1 MRFFFLLLVT
11 LLVVPVKAATNNV
24 LGNLLGPPQHT
35 FLPVE
40 QAFVFDFDQQGNT
53 LFVGW
58 DIAPDYYL
66 YKKKIEII
74 AKGANIQ
81 VGDSGSG
88 EIIEDEFFG
97 KTAVFFNAVSVI
109 SKLSNVTDGAVVKVR
124 YQGCAKA
131 GLCYPPEV
139 ISIPLSVI
147 SDAQIKNV
155 DQNSASDKAATAQST
170 FAALNEPATEPTTNS
185 GNTEKELTFT
195 EQLASQSL
203 ITNLLI
209 FFILGVGLAFTP
221 CVFPMFPIL
230 SSLIAGQ
237 KNLSTKKAFGLSF
250 VYIQGMAVTYAA
262 LGLVIAA
269 LGGHV
274 QGYLQHPY
282 VLISF
287 SLLFVLLAMSM
298 FGWYEIKLPSSM
310 MSKLTQVSNN
320 QKGGNY
326 IGVFFMGVLSG
337 LIASPCTTAPLSA
350 TLLFVAQSGDY
361 LVGGLTL
368 YVLSLGMGLPL
379 LLLGTS
385 GGKLLP
391 KAGRWMEQVKT
402 LFGFVMLIVPLIL
415 LERLISADII
425 LLMAGLLALATALY
439 LHHWQSGQMQSK
451 LKTVLWF
458 AAILSVITG
467 FNLVKEYFWPTTQP
481 KIQLSL
487 QIAEVKKEVNA
498 LHRELVKI
506 TDENNIVSA
515 QQEKVVVAPIL
526 EKFKHVANL
535 AELKE
540 AVAEA
545 NKQGRLVMVDLYAD
559 WCVACKEFEHY
570 TFPDAKVQ
578 SEFSHYQLIQIDL
591 TESDNKTIELME
603 EYTVFGL
610 PSILFFNTEGKE
622 LSTQRVTGFLNAED
636 FAKHLATVRA
646 SAQ

>member
-11 LLVVPVKAATNNV
+11 LLTLPVKAENNNL
-24 LGNLLGPPQHT
+24 LGDLLGPPQQT

-40 QAFVFDFDQQGNT
+40 QAFVFDFDQQGST

-97 KTAVFFNAVSVI
+97 KTEVFFNAVSVV
-109 SKLSNVTDGAVVKVR
+109 SKLSDITEGAIVKVR

-147 SDAQIKNV
+147 NTEEPKNIN
-155 DQNSASDKAATAQST
+155 QTNSNDVATAQST
-170 FAALNEPATEPTTNS
+170 FAALNEKPTELVKVNS
-185 GNTEKELTFT
+185 NEPEKELSFT
-195 EQLASQSL
+195 DQLASQSL

-209 FFILGVGLAFTP
+209 FFVVGVGLAFTP

-237 KNLSTKKAFGLSF
+237 QNLSTKKAFALSF

-262 LGLVIAA
+262 LGLVVAA
-269 LGGHV
+269 LGGQV
-274 QGYLQHPY
+274 QGYLQHPF

-326 IGVFFMGVLSG
+326 VGVFLMGVLSG

-350 TLLFVAQSGDY
+350 ALLFVAQSGDY

-391 KAGRWMEQVKT
+391 KAGGWMEQVKT
-402 LFGFVMLIVPLIL
+402 LFGFIMLVVPLIL
-415 LERLISADII
+415 LERIVDADII

-439 LHHWQSGQMQSK
+439 LHYWQSAQAQSK

-458 AAILSVITG
+458 SAILLALTG
-467 FNLVKEYFWPTTQP
+467 FTLTKNYIWPQQNQTTHFNTQTN
-481 KIQLSL
+481 
-487 QIAEVKKEVNA
+487 EFKK
-498 LHRELVKI
+498 
-506 TDENNIVSA
+506 
-515 QQEKVVVAPIL
+515 VAD
-526 EKFKHVANL
+526 L

-540 AVAEA
+540 AVAQASDE
-545 NKQGRLVMVDLYAD
+545 GRMVMVDLYAD

-578 SEFSHYQLIQIDL
+578 SEFNHFQLIQVDL
-591 TESDNKTIELME
+591 TSSDNSTIELME

-610 PSILFFNTEGKE
+610 PSILFFNTQGEE
-622 LSTQRVTGFLNAED
+622 LSTQRVTGFLNAD
-636 FAKHLATVRA
+636 VFATHLAAVRA

>member
-11 LLVVPVKAATNNV
+11 LLTVPVKAATNNV
-24 LGNLLGPPQHT
+24 LGDLLGPPQHT
-35 FLPVE
+35 FLPVD
-40 QAFVFDFDQQGNT
+40 QAFVFDFDQQGST

-97 KTAVFFNAVSVI
+97 KTEVFFNTASVV
-109 SKLSNVTDGAVVKVR
+109 SKLSNITEGAVVKVR

-147 SDAQIKNV
+147 SGAQIKNV
-155 DQNSASDKAATAQST
+155 DQNSATDEAATAQST
-170 FAALNEPATEPTTNS
+170 FAALNDPATEPTTNS
-185 GNTEKELTFT
+185 GDTEKELTFT

-209 FFILGVGLAFTP
+209 FFAVGVGLAFTP

-237 KNLSTKKAFGLSF
+237 QNLSTKKAFALSF

-262 LGLVIAA
+262 LGLVVAA
-269 LGGHV
+269 LGGQV
-274 QGYLQHPY
+274 QGYLQHPF

-326 IGVFFMGVLSG
+326 VGVFLMGVLSG

-350 TLLFVAQSGDY
+350 ALLFVAQSGDY

-391 KAGRWMEQVKT
+391 KAGGWMEQVKT
-402 LFGFVMLIVPLIL
+402 LFGFVMLVVPLIL
-415 LERLISADII
+415 LERLVSADII
-425 LLMAGLLALATALY
+425 LLMAGVLALATALY
-439 LHHWQSGQMQSK
+439 LHHWQSSQTQSK
-451 LKTVLWF
+451 LKTALWF
-458 AAILSVITG
+458 AATLLVITG
-467 FNLVKEYFWPTTQP
+467 FTLTKNYFWPVQVQTVQVSS
-481 KIQLSL
+481 Q
-487 QIAEVKKEVNA
+487 
-498 LHRELVKI
+498 
-506 TDENNIVSA
+506 NNEFK
-515 QQEKVVVAPIL
+515 QVAD
-526 EKFKHVANL
+526 L

-540 AVAEA
+540 AVAQA
-545 NKQGRLVMVDLYAD
+545 NDEGRMVMVDLYAD

-610 PSILFFNTEGKE
+610 PSILFFNTQGQE

-636 FAKHLATVRA
+636 FAKHLAVVRA

>member
-11 LLVVPVKAATNNV
+11 LLTVPVKAATNNV
-24 LGNLLGPPQHT
+24 LGDLLGPPQQT
-35 FLPVE
+35 FLPVD
-40 QAFVFDFDQQGNT
+40 QAFVFDFDQQGST

-97 KTAVFFNAVSVI
+97 KTEVFFNSASVI
-109 SKLSNVTDGAVVKVR
+109 SKLSNVTEGAVVKVR

-147 SDAQIKNV
+147 SGAQVKNV
-155 DQNSASDKAATAQST
+155 DQNNTTDEAATAQST

-185 GNTEKELTFT
+185 DDTEKDLTFT
-195 EQLASQSL
+195 EQLASQGL

-209 FFILGVGLAFTP
+209 FFVVGVGLAFTP

-237 KNLSTKKAFGLSF
+237 QNLSTKKAFALSF

-262 LGLVIAA
+262 LGLVVAA
-269 LGGHV
+269 LGGQV
-274 QGYLQHPY
+274 QGYLQHPF
-282 VLISF
+282 VLVSF

-326 IGVFFMGVLSG
+326 VGVFLMGVLSG

-350 TLLFVAQSGDY
+350 ALLFVAQSGDY

-391 KAGRWMEQVKT
+391 KAGGWMEQVKT
-402 LFGFVMLIVPLIL
+402 LFGFVMLVVPLIL
-415 LERLISADII
+415 LERLVSADII
-425 LLMAGLLALATALY
+425 LLMAGVLALATALY
-439 LHHWQSGQMQSK
+439 LHHWQSSQTQSK
-451 LKTVLWF
+451 LKTALWF
-458 AAILSVITG
+458 AATLLVMTG
-467 FNLVKEYFWPTTQP
+467 FTLTKNYFWPVQAV
-481 KIQLSL
+481 QVSS
-487 QIAEVKKEVNA
+487 QSNEFKK
-498 LHRELVKI
+498 
-506 TDENNIVSA
+506 
-515 QQEKVVVAPIL
+515 VAD
-526 EKFKHVANL
+526 L

-540 AVAEA
+540 AVAQASNE
-545 NKQGRLVMVDLYAD
+545 GRMVMVDLYAD

-578 SEFSHYQLIQIDL
+578 SEFSHYQLIQVDL
-591 TESDNKTIELME
+591 TNSDNKTIELME

-610 PSILFFNTEGKE
+610 PSILFFNTQGKE
-622 LSTQRVTGFLNAED
+622 LTTQRVTGFLNAED
-636 FAKHLATVRA
+636 FAKHLAIVRA

>member
-11 LLVVPVKAATNNV
+11 LLTVPVKAATNNV
-24 LGNLLGPPQHT
+24 LGDLLGPPQHT
-35 FLPVE
+35 FLPVD
-40 QAFVFDFDQQGNT
+40 QAFVFDFDQQGST

-97 KTAVFFNAVSVI
+97 ETEVFFNTASVV
-109 SKLSNVTDGAVVKVR
+109 SKLSNITEGAVVKVR

-147 SDAQIKNV
+147 SGAQIKNV
-155 DQNSASDKAATAQST
+155 DQNSATDEAATAQST
-170 FAALNEPATEPTTNS
+170 FAALNDPAAEPTTNS
-185 GNTEKELTFT
+185 DDTEKELTFT

-209 FFILGVGLAFTP
+209 FFAVGVGLAFTP

-237 KNLSTKKAFGLSF
+237 QNLSTKKAFALSF

-262 LGLVIAA
+262 LGLVVAA
-269 LGGHV
+269 LGGQV
-274 QGYLQHPY
+274 QGYLQHPF

-326 IGVFFMGVLSG
+326 VGVFLMGVLSG

-350 TLLFVAQSGDY
+350 ALLFVAQSGDY

-391 KAGRWMEQVKT
+391 KAGGWMEQVKT
-402 LFGFVMLIVPLIL
+402 LFGFVMLVVPLIL

-425 LLMAGLLALATALY
+425 LLMAGVLALATALY
-439 LHHWQSGQMQSK
+439 LHHWQSSQTQSK
-451 LKTVLWF
+451 LKTALWF
-458 AAILSVITG
+458 AATLLVITG
-467 FNLVKEYFWPTTQP
+467 FTLTKNYFWPVQVQTVQVSS
-481 KIQLSL
+481 Q
-487 QIAEVKKEVNA
+487 
-498 LHRELVKI
+498 
-506 TDENNIVSA
+506 NNEFK
-515 QQEKVVVAPIL
+515 QVAD
-526 EKFKHVANL
+526 L

-540 AVAEA
+540 AVAQA
-545 NKQGRLVMVDLYAD
+545 NDEGRMVMVDLYAD

-610 PSILFFNTEGKE
+610 PSILFFNTQGQE

-636 FAKHLATVRA
+636 FAKHLAVVRA

>member
-1 MRFFFLLLVT
+1 MDGRGTELMRFFFLLLVT
-11 LLVVPVKAATNNV
+11 LLTVPVKAATNNV
-24 LGNLLGPPQHT
+24 LGDLLGPPQQT
-35 FLPVE
+35 FLPVD
-40 QAFVFDFDQQGNT
+40 QAFVFDFDQQGST

-81 VGDSGSG
+81 VGDSGRG

-97 KTAVFFNAVSVI
+97 KTEVFFNSASVI
-109 SKLSNVTDGAVVKVR
+109 SKLSNITEGAVVKVR

-147 SDAQIKNV
+147 SGAQVKNV
-155 DQNSASDKAATAQST
+155 DQNNTTDEAATAQST

-185 GNTEKELTFT
+185 DDTEKDLTFT
-195 EQLASQSL
+195 EQLASQGL

-209 FFILGVGLAFTP
+209 FFVVGVGLAFTP

-237 KNLSTKKAFGLSF
+237 QNLSTKKAFALSF

-262 LGLVIAA
+262 LGLVVAA
-269 LGGHV
+269 LGGQV
-274 QGYLQHPY
+274 QGYLQHPF
-282 VLISF
+282 VLVSF

-326 IGVFFMGVLSG
+326 VGVFLMGVLSG

-350 TLLFVAQSGDY
+350 ALLFVAQSGDY

-391 KAGRWMEQVKT
+391 KAGGWMEQVKT
-402 LFGFVMLIVPLIL
+402 LFGFVMLVVPLIL
-415 LERLISADII
+415 LERLVSADII
-425 LLMAGLLALATALY
+425 LLMAGVLALATALY
-439 LHHWQSGQMQSK
+439 LHHWQSSQTQSK
-451 LKTVLWF
+451 LKTALWF
-458 AAILSVITG
+458 AATLLVMTG
-467 FNLVKEYFWPTTQP
+467 FTLTKNYFWPVQAV
-481 KIQLSL
+481 QVSS
-487 QIAEVKKEVNA
+487 QSNEFKK
-498 LHRELVKI
+498 
-506 TDENNIVSA
+506 
-515 QQEKVVVAPIL
+515 VAD
-526 EKFKHVANL
+526 L

-540 AVAEA
+540 AVAQASNE
-545 NKQGRLVMVDLYAD
+545 GRMVMVDLYAD

-578 SEFSHYQLIQIDL
+578 SEFSHYQLIQVDL
-591 TESDNKTIELME
+591 TNSDNKTIELME

-610 PSILFFNTEGKE
+610 PSILFFNTQGKE
-622 LSTQRVTGFLNAED
+622 LTTQRVTGFLNAED
-636 FAKHLATVRA
+636 FAKHLAIVRA

>member
-1 MRFFFLLLVT
+1 LDGRGTELMRFFFLLLVT
-11 LLVVPVKAATNNV
+11 LLTVPVKAATNNV
-24 LGNLLGPPQHT
+24 LGDLLGPPQQT
-35 FLPVE
+35 FLPVD
-40 QAFVFDFDQQGNT
+40 QAFVFDFDQQGST

-81 VGDSGSG
+81 VGDSGRG

-97 KTAVFFNAVSVI
+97 KTEVFFNSASVI
-109 SKLSNVTDGAVVKVR
+109 SKLSNVTEGAVVKVR

-147 SDAQIKNV
+147 SGAQVKNV
-155 DQNSASDKAATAQST
+155 DQNSATDEAATAQST

-185 GNTEKELTFT
+185 DYTEKELTFT
-195 EQLASQSL
+195 EQLASQGL

-209 FFILGVGLAFTP
+209 FFVVGVGLAFTP

-237 KNLSTKKAFGLSF
+237 QNLSTKKAFALSF

-262 LGLVIAA
+262 LGLVVAA
-269 LGGHV
+269 LGGQV
-274 QGYLQHPY
+274 QGYLQHPF
-282 VLISF
+282 VLVSF

-326 IGVFFMGVLSG
+326 VGVFLMGVLSG

-350 TLLFVAQSGDY
+350 ALLFVAQSGDY

-391 KAGRWMEQVKT
+391 KAGGWMEQVKT
-402 LFGFVMLIVPLIL
+402 LFGFVMLVVPLIL
-415 LERLISADII
+415 LERLVSADII
-425 LLMAGLLALATALY
+425 LLMAGVLALATALY
-439 LHHWQSGQMQSK
+439 LHHWQSSQTQSK
-451 LKTVLWF
+451 LKTALWF
-458 AAILSVITG
+458 AATLLVMTG
-467 FNLVKEYFWPTTQP
+467 FTLTKNYFWPAQAV
-481 KIQLSL
+481 QVSS
-487 QIAEVKKEVNA
+487 QSNEFKK
-498 LHRELVKI
+498 
-506 TDENNIVSA
+506 
-515 QQEKVVVAPIL
+515 VAD
-526 EKFKHVANL
+526 L

-540 AVAEA
+540 AVAQASNE
-545 NKQGRLVMVDLYAD
+545 GRMVMVDLYAD

-578 SEFSHYQLIQIDL
+578 SEFSHYQLIQVDL
-591 TESDNKTIELME
+591 TNSDNKTIELME

-610 PSILFFNTEGKE
+610 PSILFFNSQGKE
-622 LSTQRVTGFLNAED
+622 LTTQRVTGFLNAED

>member
-1 MRFFFLLLVT
+1 MDGRGTELMRFFFLLLVT
-11 LLVVPVKAATNNV
+11 LLTVPVKAATNNV
-24 LGNLLGPPQHT
+24 LGDLLGPPQQT
-35 FLPVE
+35 FLPVD
-40 QAFVFDFDQQGNT
+40 QAFVFDFDQQGST

-97 KTAVFFNAVSVI
+97 KTEVFFNSASVI
-109 SKLSNVTDGAVVKVR
+109 SKLGNVTEDAVVKVR

-147 SDAQIKNV
+147 SGEQIKNV
-155 DQNSASDKAATAQST
+155 DQNSATDKAATAQST

-185 GNTEKELTFT
+185 DDAEKELTFT

-209 FFILGVGLAFTP
+209 FFVVGVGLAFTP

-237 KNLSTKKAFGLSF
+237 QNLSTKKAFALSF

-262 LGLVIAA
+262 LGLVVAA
-269 LGGHV
+269 LGGQV
-274 QGYLQHPY
+274 QGYLQHPF
-282 VLISF
+282 VLVSF

-326 IGVFFMGVLSG
+326 VGVFLMGVLSG

-350 TLLFVAQSGDY
+350 ALLFVAQSGDY

-391 KAGRWMEQVKT
+391 KAGGWMEQVKT
-402 LFGFVMLIVPLIL
+402 LFGFVMLVVPLIL
-415 LERLISADII
+415 LERLVSADII
-425 LLMAGLLALATALY
+425 LLMAGVLALATALY
-439 LHHWQSGQMQSK
+439 LHHWQSSQTQSK
-451 LKTVLWF
+451 LKTALWF
-458 AAILSVITG
+458 AATLLVMTG
-467 FNLVKEYFWPTTQP
+467 FTLTKNYFWPVQAV
-481 KIQLSL
+481 QVSS
-487 QIAEVKKEVNA
+487 QSNEFKK
-498 LHRELVKI
+498 
-506 TDENNIVSA
+506 
-515 QQEKVVVAPIL
+515 VAD
-526 EKFKHVANL
+526 L

-540 AVAEA
+540 AVAQASNE
-545 NKQGRLVMVDLYAD
+545 GRMVMVDLYAD

-578 SEFSHYQLIQIDL
+578 SEFSHYQLIQVDL
-591 TESDNKTIELME
+591 TNSDNKTIELME

-610 PSILFFNTEGKE
+610 PSILFFNSQGKE
-622 LSTQRVTGFLNAED
+622 LTTQRVTGFLNAED

>member
-11 LLVVPVKAATNNV
+11 LLTAPVKATTNNV
-24 LGNLLGPPQHT
+24 LGDLLGPPQQT
-35 FLPVE
+35 FLPVD
-40 QAFVFDFDQQGNT
+40 QAFMFDFDQQGST

-81 VGDSGSG
+81 VGDLGTG

-97 KTAVFFNAVSVI
+97 KTEVFFNAVSVI

-147 SDAQIKNV
+147 NGAQIKNV
-155 DQNSASDKAATAQST
+155 EQNNTTDEAATAQST

-185 GNTEKELTFT
+185 DDAEKELTFT
-195 EQLASQSL
+195 EQLASQGL

-209 FFILGVGLAFTP
+209 FFVVGVGLAFTP

-237 KNLSTKKAFGLSF
+237 QNLSTKKAFALSF

-262 LGLVIAA
+262 LGLVVAA
-269 LGGHV
+269 LGGQV
-274 QGYLQHPY
+274 QGYLQHPF

-326 IGVFFMGVLSG
+326 VGVFLMGVLSG

-350 TLLFVAQSGDY
+350 ALLFVAQSGDY

-391 KAGRWMEQVKT
+391 KAGGWMEQVKT
-402 LFGFVMLIVPLIL
+402 LFGFVMLVVPLIL

-425 LLMAGLLALATALY
+425 LLMAGVLALATALY
-439 LHHWQSGQMQSK
+439 LHHWQSSQTQSK
-451 LKTVLWF
+451 LKTALWF
-458 AAILSVITG
+458 AATLLVITG
-467 FNLVKEYFWPTTQP
+467 FTLTKNYFWPVQAV
-481 KIQLSL
+481 QVSS
-487 QIAEVKKEVNA
+487 QSNEFKK
-498 LHRELVKI
+498 
-506 TDENNIVSA
+506 
-515 QQEKVVVAPIL
+515 VAD
-526 EKFKHVANL
+526 L

-540 AVAEA
+540 AVAQASNE
-545 NKQGRLVMVDLYAD
+545 GRMVMVDLYAD

-578 SEFSHYQLIQIDL
+578 SEFSHYQLIQVDL
-591 TESDNKTIELME
+591 TNSDNKTIELME

-610 PSILFFNTEGKE
+610 PSILFFNTQGQE
-622 LSTQRVTGFLNAED
+622 LSMQRVTGFLNADD
-636 FAKHLATVRA
+636 FAKHLAIVRA

>member
-11 LLVVPVKAATNNV
+11 LLTVPVKAATNNV
-24 LGNLLGPPQHT
+24 LGDLLGPPQQT
-35 FLPVE
+35 FLPVD
-40 QAFVFDFDQQGNT
+40 QAFVFDFDQQGST

-97 KTAVFFNAVSVI
+97 KTEVFFNSASVI
-109 SKLSNVTDGAVVKVR
+109 SKLSNVTEGAVVKVR

-147 SDAQIKNV
+147 SGAQVKNV
-155 DQNSASDKAATAQST
+155 DQNSATDEAATAQST
-170 FAALNEPATEPTTNS
+170 FAALNEPTTEPSTNS
-185 GNTEKELTFT
+185 DDAEKELTFT
-195 EQLASQSL
+195 EQLASQGL

-209 FFILGVGLAFTP
+209 FFVVGVGLAFTP

-237 KNLSTKKAFGLSF
+237 QNLSTKKAFALSF

-262 LGLVIAA
+262 LGLVVAA
-269 LGGHV
+269 LGGQV
-274 QGYLQHPY
+274 QGYLQHPF
-282 VLISF
+282 VLVSF

-326 IGVFFMGVLSG
+326 VGVFLMGVLSG

-350 TLLFVAQSGDY
+350 ALLFVAQSGDY

-391 KAGRWMEQVKT
+391 KAGGWMEQVKT
-402 LFGFVMLIVPLIL
+402 LFGFVMLVVPLIL
-415 LERLISADII
+415 LERLVSADII
-425 LLMAGLLALATALY
+425 LLMAGVLALATALY
-439 LHHWQSGQMQSK
+439 LHHWQSSQTQSK
-451 LKTVLWF
+451 LKTALWF
-458 AAILSVITG
+458 AATLLVMTG
-467 FNLVKEYFWPTTQP
+467 FTLTKNYFWPVQAV
-481 KIQLSL
+481 QVSS
-487 QIAEVKKEVNA
+487 QSNEFKK
-498 LHRELVKI
+498 
-506 TDENNIVSA
+506 
-515 QQEKVVVAPIL
+515 VAD
-526 EKFKHVANL
+526 L

-540 AVAEA
+540 AVAQASNE
-545 NKQGRLVMVDLYAD
+545 GRMVMVDLYAD

-578 SEFSHYQLIQIDL
+578 SEFSHYQLIQVDL
-591 TESDNKTIELME
+591 TNSDNKTIELME

-610 PSILFFNTEGKE
+610 PSILFFNTQGKE
-622 LSTQRVTGFLNAED
+622 LTTQRVTGFLNAED

>member
-11 LLVVPVKAATNNV
+11 LLTLPVKAENNNL
-24 LGNLLGPPQHT
+24 LGDLLGPPQQT

-40 QAFVFDFDQQGNT
+40 QAFVFDFDQQGST

-97 KTAVFFNAVSVI
+97 KTEVFFNAVSVV
-109 SKLSNVTDGAVVKVR
+109 SKLSDITEGAIVKVR

-147 SDAQIKNV
+147 NTEEPKNIN
-155 DQNSASDKAATAQST
+155 QTNSNDVATAQST
-170 FAALNEPATEPTTNS
+170 FAALNEKPTELVKVNS
-185 GNTEKELTFT
+185 NEPEKELSFT

-209 FFILGVGLAFTP
+209 FFVVGVGLAFTP

-237 KNLSTKKAFGLSF
+237 QNLSTKKAFALSF

-262 LGLVIAA
+262 LGLVVAA
-269 LGGHV
+269 LGGQV
-274 QGYLQHPY
+274 QGYLQHPF

-326 IGVFFMGVLSG
+326 VGVFLMGVLSG

-350 TLLFVAQSGDY
+350 ALLFVAQSGDY

-391 KAGRWMEQVKT
+391 KAGGWMEQVKT
-402 LFGFVMLIVPLIL
+402 LFGFIMLVVPLIL
-415 LERLISADII
+415 LERIVDADII

-439 LHHWQSGQMQSK
+439 LHYWQSAQAQSK

-458 AAILSVITG
+458 SAILLALTG
-467 FNLVKEYFWPTTQP
+467 FTLTKNYIWPQQNQTTHFNTQTN
-481 KIQLSL
+481 
-487 QIAEVKKEVNA
+487 EFKK
-498 LHRELVKI
+498 
-506 TDENNIVSA
+506 
-515 QQEKVVVAPIL
+515 VAD
-526 EKFKHVANL
+526 L

-540 AVAEA
+540 AVAQASDE
-545 NKQGRLVMVDLYAD
+545 GRMVMVDLYAD

-578 SEFSHYQLIQIDL
+578 SEFNHFQLIQVDL
-591 TESDNKTIELME
+591 TSSDNSTIELME

-610 PSILFFNTEGKE
+610 PSILFFNTQGEE
-622 LSTQRVTGFLNAED
+622 LSTQRVTGFLNADD
-636 FAKHLATVRA
+636 FATHLAAVRA

>member
-11 LLVVPVKAATNNV
+11 LLTVPVKAATNNV
-24 LGNLLGPPQHT
+24 LGDLLGPPQQT
-35 FLPVE
+35 FLPVD
-40 QAFVFDFDQQGNT
+40 QAFVFDFDQQGST

-97 KTAVFFNAVSVI
+97 KTEVFFNSASVI
-109 SKLSNVTDGAVVKVR
+109 SKLSNVTEGAVVKVR

-147 SDAQIKNV
+147 SGAQVKNV
-155 DQNSASDKAATAQST
+155 DQNNTTDEAATAQST
-170 FAALNEPATEPTTNS
+170 FAALNEPATEPTINS
-185 GNTEKELTFT
+185 DDAEKELTFT

-209 FFILGVGLAFTP
+209 FFVVGVGLAFTP

-237 KNLSTKKAFGLSF
+237 QNLSTKKAFALSF

-262 LGLVIAA
+262 LGLVVAA
-269 LGGHV
+269 LGGQV
-274 QGYLQHPY
+274 QGYLQHPF
-282 VLISF
+282 VLVSF

-326 IGVFFMGVLSG
+326 VGVFLMGVLSG

-350 TLLFVAQSGDY
+350 ALLFVAQSGDY

-391 KAGRWMEQVKT
+391 KAGGWMEQVKT
-402 LFGFVMLIVPLIL
+402 LFGFVMLVVPLIL
-415 LERLISADII
+415 LERLVSADII
-425 LLMAGLLALATALY
+425 LLMAGVLALATALY
-439 LHHWQSGQMQSK
+439 LHHWQSSQTQSK
-451 LKTVLWF
+451 LKTALWF
-458 AAILSVITG
+458 AATLLVITG
-467 FNLVKEYFWPTTQP
+467 FTLTKNYFWPVQTVQVSS
-481 KIQLSL
+481 QSN
-487 QIAEVKKEVNA
+487 EFKK
-498 LHRELVKI
+498 
-506 TDENNIVSA
+506 
-515 QQEKVVVAPIL
+515 VAD
-526 EKFKHVANL
+526 L

-540 AVAEA
+540 AVAQA
-545 NKQGRLVMVDLYAD
+545 NDEGRMVMVDLYAD

-578 SEFSHYQLIQIDL
+578 SEFSHYQLIQVDL

-610 PSILFFNTEGKE
+610 PSILFFNTQGKE
-622 LSTQRVTGFLNAED
+622 LTTQRVTGFLNAED

>member
-11 LLVVPVKAATNNV
+11 LLTVPVKAATNNV
-24 LGNLLGPPQHT
+24 LGDLLGPPQHT
-35 FLPVE
+35 FLPVD
-40 QAFVFDFDQQGNT
+40 QAFVFDFDQQGST

-97 KTAVFFNAVSVI
+97 KTEVFFNIASVV
-109 SKLSNVTDGAVVKVR
+109 SKLSNITEGAVVKVR

-147 SDAQIKNV
+147 SGAQIKNV
-155 DQNSASDKAATAQST
+155 DQNSATDEAATAQST
-170 FAALNEPATEPTTNS
+170 FAALNEPTTEPTTNS
-185 GNTEKELTFT
+185 GDTEKELTFT

-209 FFILGVGLAFTP
+209 FFAVGVGLAFTP

-237 KNLSTKKAFGLSF
+237 QNLSTKKAFALSF

-262 LGLVIAA
+262 LGLVVAA
-269 LGGHV
+269 LGGQV
-274 QGYLQHPY
+274 QGYLQHPF

-326 IGVFFMGVLSG
+326 VGVFLMGVLSG

-350 TLLFVAQSGDY
+350 ALLFVAQSGDY

-391 KAGRWMEQVKT
+391 KAGGWMEQVKT
-402 LFGFVMLIVPLIL
+402 LFGFVMLVVPLIL
-415 LERLISADII
+415 LERLVSADII
-425 LLMAGLLALATALY
+425 LLMAGVLALATALY
-439 LHHWQSGQMQSK
+439 LHHWQSSQTQSK
-451 LKTVLWF
+451 LKTALWF
-458 AAILSVITG
+458 AATLLVITG
-467 FNLVKEYFWPTTQP
+467 FTLTKNYFWPVQVQTVQVSS
-481 KIQLSL
+481 Q
-487 QIAEVKKEVNA
+487 
-498 LHRELVKI
+498 
-506 TDENNIVSA
+506 NNEFK
-515 QQEKVVVAPIL
+515 QVAD
-526 EKFKHVANL
+526 L

-540 AVAEA
+540 AVAQA
-545 NKQGRLVMVDLYAD
+545 NDEGRMVMVDLYAD

-610 PSILFFNTEGKE
+610 PSILFFNTQGQE

-636 FAKHLATVRA
+636 FAKHLAVVRA

>member
-11 LLVVPVKAATNNV
+11 LLTVPVKAATNNV
-24 LGNLLGPPQHT
+24 LGDLLGPPQQT
-35 FLPVE
+35 FLPVD
-40 QAFVFDFDQQGNT
+40 QAFVFDFDQQGST

-97 KTAVFFNAVSVI
+97 KTEVFFNSASVI
-109 SKLSNVTDGAVVKVR
+109 SKLSNVTEGAVVKVR

-147 SDAQIKNV
+147 SGAQVKNV
-155 DQNSASDKAATAQST
+155 DQNSATDEAATAQST
-170 FAALNEPATEPTTNS
+170 LAALNEPTTEPTTNS
-185 GNTEKELTFT
+185 DDAEKELTFT
-195 EQLASQSL
+195 EQLASQGL

-209 FFILGVGLAFTP
+209 FFVVGVGLAFTP

-237 KNLSTKKAFGLSF
+237 QNLSTKKAFALSF

-262 LGLVIAA
+262 LGLVVAA
-269 LGGHV
+269 LGGQV
-274 QGYLQHPY
+274 QGYLQHPF
-282 VLISF
+282 VLVSF

-326 IGVFFMGVLSG
+326 VGVFLMGVLSG

-350 TLLFVAQSGDY
+350 ALLFVAQSGDY

-391 KAGRWMEQVKT
+391 KAGGWMEQVKT
-402 LFGFVMLIVPLIL
+402 LFGFVMLVVPLIL
-415 LERLISADII
+415 LERLVSADII
-425 LLMAGLLALATALY
+425 LLMAGVLALATALY
-439 LHHWQSGQMQSK
+439 LHHWQSSQTQSK

-458 AAILSVITG
+458 AATLLVMTG
-467 FNLVKEYFWPTTQP
+467 FTLTKNYFWPVQAV
-481 KIQLSL
+481 QVSS
-487 QIAEVKKEVNA
+487 QSNEFKK
-498 LHRELVKI
+498 
-506 TDENNIVSA
+506 
-515 QQEKVVVAPIL
+515 VAD
-526 EKFKHVANL
+526 L

-540 AVAEA
+540 AVAQA
-545 NKQGRLVMVDLYAD
+545 NNEGRMVMVDLYAD

-578 SEFSHYQLIQIDL
+578 SEFSHYQLIQVDL
-591 TESDNKTIELME
+591 TNSDNKTIELME

-610 PSILFFNTEGKE
+610 PSILFFNTQGKE
-622 LSTQRVTGFLNAED
+622 LTTQRVTGFLNAED

>member
-11 LLVVPVKAATNNV
+11 LLTVPVKAATNNV
-24 LGNLLGPPQHT
+24 LGDLLGPPQHT
-35 FLPVE
+35 FLPVD
-40 QAFVFDFDQQGNT
+40 QAFVFDFDQQGST

-97 KTAVFFNAVSVI
+97 KTEVFFNTASVV
-109 SKLSNVTDGAVVKVR
+109 SKLSNITEGAVVKVR

-147 SDAQIKNV
+147 SGGQIKNV
-155 DQNSASDKAATAQST
+155 DQNSATDEAATAQST
-170 FAALNEPATEPTTNS
+170 FAALNEPTTEPTTNS
-185 GNTEKELTFT
+185 DDTEKELTFT

-209 FFILGVGLAFTP
+209 FFAVGVGLAFTP

-237 KNLSTKKAFGLSF
+237 QNLSTKKAFALSF

-262 LGLVIAA
+262 LGLVVAA
-269 LGGHV
+269 LGGQV
-274 QGYLQHPY
+274 QGYLQHPF

-326 IGVFFMGVLSG
+326 VGVFLMGVLSG

-350 TLLFVAQSGDY
+350 ALLFVAQSGDY

-391 KAGRWMEQVKT
+391 KAGGWMEQVKT
-402 LFGFVMLIVPLIL
+402 LFGFVMLVVPLIL

-425 LLMAGLLALATALY
+425 LLMAGVLALATALY
-439 LHHWQSGQMQSK
+439 LHHWQSSQTQSK
-451 LKTVLWF
+451 LKTALWF
-458 AAILSVITG
+458 AATLLVITG
-467 FNLVKEYFWPTTQP
+467 FTLTKNYFWPVQVQTVQVSS
-481 KIQLSL
+481 Q
-487 QIAEVKKEVNA
+487 
-498 LHRELVKI
+498 
-506 TDENNIVSA
+506 NNEFK
-515 QQEKVVVAPIL
+515 QVAD
-526 EKFKHVANL
+526 L

-540 AVAEA
+540 AVAQA
-545 NKQGRLVMVDLYAD
+545 NDEGRMVMVDLYAD

-578 SEFSHYQLIQIDL
+578 SEFSQYQLIQIDL

-610 PSILFFNTEGKE
+610 PSILFFNTQGQE

-636 FAKHLATVRA
+636 FAKHLAVVRA

>member
-11 LLVVPVKAATNNV
+11 LLTLPVKAENNNL
-24 LGNLLGPPQHT
+24 LGDLLGPPQQT

-40 QAFVFDFDQQGNT
+40 QAFVFDFDQQGST

-97 KTAVFFNAVSVI
+97 KTEVFFNAVSVV
-109 SKLSNVTDGAVVKVR
+109 SKLSDITEGAIVKVR

-147 SDAQIKNV
+147 NTEEPKNIN
-155 DQNSASDKAATAQST
+155 QTNSNDVATAQST
-170 FAALNEPATEPTTNS
+170 FAALNEKPTELVKVNS
-185 GNTEKELTFT
+185 NEPEKELSFT

-209 FFILGVGLAFTP
+209 FFVVGVGLAFTP

-237 KNLSTKKAFGLSF
+237 QNLSTKKAFALSF

-262 LGLVIAA
+262 LGLVVAA
-269 LGGHV
+269 LGGQV
-274 QGYLQHPY
+274 QGYLQHPF

-326 IGVFFMGVLSG
+326 VGVFLMGVLSG

-350 TLLFVAQSGDY
+350 ALLFVAQSGDY

-391 KAGRWMEQVKT
+391 KAGGWMEQVKT
-402 LFGFVMLIVPLIL
+402 LFGFIMLVVPLIL
-415 LERLISADII
+415 LERIVDADII

-439 LHHWQSGQMQSK
+439 LHYWQSAQAQSK

-458 AAILSVITG
+458 SAILLALTG
-467 FNLVKEYFWPTTQP
+467 FTLTKNYILPQQNQTTHFNTQTN
-481 KIQLSL
+481 
-487 QIAEVKKEVNA
+487 EFKK
-498 LHRELVKI
+498 
-506 TDENNIVSA
+506 
-515 QQEKVVVAPIL
+515 VAD
-526 EKFKHVANL
+526 L

-540 AVAEA
+540 AVAQASDE
-545 NKQGRLVMVDLYAD
+545 GRMVMVDLYAD

-578 SEFSHYQLIQIDL
+578 SEFNHFQLIQVDL
-591 TESDNKTIELME
+591 TSSDNSTIELME

-610 PSILFFNTEGKE
+610 PSILFFNTQGEE
-622 LSTQRVTGFLNAED
+622 LSTQRVTGFLNADD
-636 FAKHLATVRA
+636 FATHLAAVRA

>member
-1 MRFFFLLLVT
+1 MRFFFLLLIT
-11 LLVVPVKAATNNV
+11 LLTVPVKAATNNV
-24 LGNLLGPPQHT
+24 LGDLLGPPQQT
-35 FLPVE
+35 FLPVD
-40 QAFVFDFDQQGNT
+40 QAFVFDFDQQGST

-97 KTAVFFNAVSVI
+97 KTEVFFNSASVI
-109 SKLSNVTDGAVVKVR
+109 SKLSNVTEGAVVKVR

-147 SDAQIKNV
+147 SGAQVKNV
-155 DQNSASDKAATAQST
+155 DQNSATDEAATAQST

-185 GNTEKELTFT
+185 DDTEKELTFT
-195 EQLASQSL
+195 EQLASQGL

-209 FFILGVGLAFTP
+209 FFVVGVGLAFTP

-237 KNLSTKKAFGLSF
+237 QNLSTKKAFALSF

-262 LGLVIAA
+262 LGLVVAA
-269 LGGHV
+269 LGGQV
-274 QGYLQHPY
+274 QGYLQHPF
-282 VLISF
+282 VLVSF

-326 IGVFFMGVLSG
+326 VGVFLMGVLSG

-350 TLLFVAQSGDY
+350 ALLFVAQSGDY

-391 KAGRWMEQVKT
+391 KAGGWMEQVKT
-402 LFGFVMLIVPLIL
+402 LFGFVMLVVPLIL
-415 LERLISADII
+415 LERLVSADII
-425 LLMAGLLALATALY
+425 LLMAGVLALATALY
-439 LHHWQSGQMQSK
+439 LHHWQSSQTQSK
-451 LKTVLWF
+451 LKTALWF
-458 AAILSVITG
+458 AATLLVMTG
-467 FNLVKEYFWPTTQP
+467 FTLTKNYFWPVQAM
-481 KIQLSL
+481 QVSS
-487 QIAEVKKEVNA
+487 QSNEFKK
-498 LHRELVKI
+498 
-506 TDENNIVSA
+506 
-515 QQEKVVVAPIL
+515 VAD
-526 EKFKHVANL
+526 L

-540 AVAEA
+540 AVAQASNE
-545 NKQGRLVMVDLYAD
+545 GRMVMVDLYAD

-578 SEFSHYQLIQIDL
+578 SEFSHYQLIQVDL
-591 TESDNKTIELME
+591 TNSDNKTIELME

-610 PSILFFNTEGKE
+610 PSILFFNTQGKE
-622 LSTQRVTGFLNAED
+622 LTTQRVTGFLNAED

>member
-11 LLVVPVKAATNNV
+11 LLTVPVKAATNNV
-24 LGNLLGPPQHT
+24 LGDLLGPPQQT
-35 FLPVE
+35 FLPVD
-40 QAFVFDFDQQGNT
+40 QAFVFDFDQQGST

-81 VGDSGSG
+81 VGDTGSG

-97 KTAVFFNAVSVI
+97 KTEVFFNSASVI
-109 SKLSNVTDGAVVKVR
+109 SKLSNVTEGAVVKVR

-147 SDAQIKNV
+147 SGAQVKNV
-155 DQNSASDKAATAQST
+155 DQNNTTDEAATAQST
-170 FAALNEPATEPTTNS
+170 FAALNEPTTEPTTNS
-185 GNTEKELTFT
+185 DDTEKELTFT
-195 EQLASQSL
+195 EQLASQGL

-209 FFILGVGLAFTP
+209 FFVVGVGLAFTP

-237 KNLSTKKAFGLSF
+237 QNLSTKKAFALSF

-262 LGLVIAA
+262 LGLVVAA
-269 LGGHV
+269 LGGQV
-274 QGYLQHPY
+274 QGYLQHPF
-282 VLISF
+282 VLVSF

-326 IGVFFMGVLSG
+326 VGVFLMGVLSG

-350 TLLFVAQSGDY
+350 ALLFVAQSGDY

-391 KAGRWMEQVKT
+391 KAGGWMEQVKT
-402 LFGFVMLIVPLIL
+402 LFGFVMLVVPLIL
-415 LERLISADII
+415 LERLVSADII
-425 LLMAGLLALATALY
+425 LLMAGVLALATALY
-439 LHHWQSGQMQSK
+439 LHHWQSSQTQSK
-451 LKTVLWF
+451 LKTALWF
-458 AAILSVITG
+458 AATLLVMTG
-467 FNLVKEYFWPTTQP
+467 FTLTKNYFWPVQAM
-481 KIQLSL
+481 QVSS
-487 QIAEVKKEVNA
+487 QSNEFKK
-498 LHRELVKI
+498 
-506 TDENNIVSA
+506 
-515 QQEKVVVAPIL
+515 VAD
-526 EKFKHVANL
+526 L

-540 AVAEA
+540 AVAQASNE
-545 NKQGRLVMVDLYAD
+545 GRMVMVDLYAD

-578 SEFSHYQLIQIDL
+578 SEFSHYQLIQVDL
-591 TESDNKTIELME
+591 TNSDNKTIELME

-610 PSILFFNTEGKE
+610 PSILFFNTQGKE
-622 LSTQRVTGFLNAED
+622 LTTQRVTGFLNAED

>member
-11 LLVVPVKAATNNV
+11 LLTVPVKAATNNV
-24 LGNLLGPPQHT
+24 LGDLLGPPQQT
-35 FLPVE
+35 FLPVD
-40 QAFVFDFDQQGNT
+40 QAFVFDFDQQGST

-97 KTAVFFNAVSVI
+97 KTEVFFNSASVI
-109 SKLSNVTDGAVVKVR
+109 SKLSNVTEGAVVKVR

-139 ISIPLSVI
+139 ISIPLNVI
-147 SDAQIKNV
+147 SGAQIKNV
-155 DQNSASDKAATAQST
+155 DKNSATDEVVTAQST

-185 GNTEKELTFT
+185 DDTEKELTFT
-195 EQLASQSL
+195 EQLASQGL

-209 FFILGVGLAFTP
+209 FFVVGVGLAFTP

-237 KNLSTKKAFGLSF
+237 QNLSTKKAFALSF

-262 LGLVIAA
+262 LGLVVAA
-269 LGGHV
+269 LGGQV
-274 QGYLQHPY
+274 QGYLQHPF
-282 VLISF
+282 VLVSF

-326 IGVFFMGVLSG
+326 VGVFLMGVLSG

-350 TLLFVAQSGDY
+350 ALLFVAQSGDY

-391 KAGRWMEQVKT
+391 KAGGWMEQVKT
-402 LFGFVMLIVPLIL
+402 LFGFVMLVVPLIL
-415 LERLISADII
+415 LERLVSADII
-425 LLMAGLLALATALY
+425 LLMAGVLALATALY
-439 LHHWQSGQMQSK
+439 LHHWQSSQTQSK
-451 LKTVLWF
+451 LKTALWF
-458 AAILSVITG
+458 AATLLVMTG
-467 FNLVKEYFWPTTQP
+467 FTLTKNYFWPVQAV
-481 KIQLSL
+481 QVSL
-487 QIAEVKKEVNA
+487 QSNEFKK
-498 LHRELVKI
+498 
-506 TDENNIVSA
+506 
-515 QQEKVVVAPIL
+515 VAD
-526 EKFKHVANL
+526 L

-540 AVAEA
+540 AVAQASNE
-545 NKQGRLVMVDLYAD
+545 GRMVMVDLYAD

-578 SEFSHYQLIQIDL
+578 SEFSHYQLIQVDL
-591 TESDNKTIELME
+591 TNSDNKTIELME

-610 PSILFFNTEGKE
+610 PSILFFNTQGKE
-622 LSTQRVTGFLNAED
+622 LTTQRVTGFLNAED

>member
-11 LLVVPVKAATNNV
+11 LLTVPVKAATNNV
-24 LGNLLGPPQHT
+24 LGDLLGPPQQT
-35 FLPVE
+35 FLPVD
-40 QAFVFDFDQQGNT
+40 QAFVFDFDQQGST

-97 KTAVFFNAVSVI
+97 KTEVFFNSASVI
-109 SKLSNVTDGAVVKVR
+109 SKLSNVTEGAVVKVR

-147 SDAQIKNV
+147 SGAQVKNV
-155 DQNSASDKAATAQST
+155 DKNSATDEAATAQST
-170 FAALNEPATEPTTNS
+170 FAALNEPTTEPTTNS
-185 GNTEKELTFT
+185 DDTEKDLTFT
-195 EQLASQSL
+195 EQLASQGL

-209 FFILGVGLAFTP
+209 FFVVGVGLAFTP

-237 KNLSTKKAFGLSF
+237 QNLSTKKAFALSF

-262 LGLVIAA
+262 LGLVVAA
-269 LGGHV
+269 LGGQV
-274 QGYLQHPY
+274 QGYLQHPF
-282 VLISF
+282 VLVSF

-326 IGVFFMGVLSG
+326 VGVFLMGVLSG

-350 TLLFVAQSGDY
+350 ALLFVAQSGDY

-391 KAGRWMEQVKT
+391 KAGGWMEQVKT
-402 LFGFVMLIVPLIL
+402 LFGFVMLVVPLIL

-425 LLMAGLLALATALY
+425 LLMAGVLALATALY
-439 LHHWQSGQMQSK
+439 LHHWQSSQTQSK
-451 LKTVLWF
+451 LKTALWF
-458 AAILSVITG
+458 AATLLVMTG
-467 FNLVKEYFWPTTQP
+467 FTLTKNYFWPAQAV
-481 KIQLSL
+481 QVSS
-487 QIAEVKKEVNA
+487 QSNEFKK
-498 LHRELVKI
+498 
-506 TDENNIVSA
+506 
-515 QQEKVVVAPIL
+515 VAD
-526 EKFKHVANL
+526 L

-540 AVAEA
+540 AVAQASNE
-545 NKQGRLVMVDLYAD
+545 GRMVMVDLYAD

-578 SEFSHYQLIQIDL
+578 SEFSHYQLIQVDL
-591 TESDNKTIELME
+591 TNSDNKTIELME

-610 PSILFFNTEGKE
+610 PSILFFNTQGKE
-622 LSTQRVTGFLNAED
+622 LTTQRVTGFLNAED
-636 FAKHLATVRA
+636 FAKHLAKVRA

>member
-1 MRFFFLLLVT
+1 MRFFFLLLVS
-11 LLVVPVKAATNNV
+11 LLALPAKANTNNV
-24 LGNLLGPPQHT
+24 LGDLLAPPQQT
-35 FLPVE
+35 FLPVD
-40 QAFVFDFDQQGNT
+40 QAFVFDFDQQGST

-74 AKGANIQ
+74 AKGANIK
-81 VGDSGSG
+81 VGDAGSG

-97 KTAVFFNAVSVI
+97 KTEVFFNSVSVI
-109 SKLSNVTDGAVVKVR
+109 SKLSNVTEGAVVKVR

-139 ISIPLSVI
+139 ISIPLGVIASEQAQGNNSSADAADTLNALTPSVD
-147 SDAQIKNV
+147 STR
-155 DQNSASDKAATAQST
+155 SQS
-170 FAALNEPATEPTTNS
+170 NTTTQDLS
-185 GNTEKELTFT
+185 FT
-195 EQLASQSL
+195 ERLASQSL
-203 ITNLLI
+203 VTNLLI
-209 FFILGVGLAFTP
+209 FFVVGVGLAFTP

-237 KNLSTKKAFGLSF
+237 QNLSTKKAFALSF
-250 VYIQGMAVTYAA
+250 VYIQGMALTYAA
-262 LGLVIAA
+262 LGLVVAA
-269 LGGHV
+269 LGGQV

-298 FGWYEIKLPSSM
+298 FGWYEIKLPSAM

-326 IGVFFMGVLSG
+326 IGVFLMGVLSG

-350 TLLFVAQSGDY
+350 ALLFVAQSGDY

-391 KAGRWMEQVKT
+391 KAGGWMEQVKT
-402 LFGFVMLIVPLIL
+402 LFGFIMLVVPLIL
-415 LERLISADII
+415 LERIISADII
-425 LLMAGLLALATALY
+425 LLMAGILALATAVY
-439 LHHWQSGQMQSK
+439 LHYWQSAQPQSK
-451 LKTVLWF
+451 LKTALWF
-458 AAILSVITG
+458 SATFLVVTG
-467 FNLVKEYFWPTTQP
+467 FTLAKNVIWPQ
-481 KIQLSL
+481 Q
-487 QIAEVKKEVNA
+487 QVGQ
-498 LHRELVKI
+498 
-506 TDENNIVSA
+506 VS
-515 QQEKVVVAPIL
+515 QQSNE
-526 EKFKHVANL
+526 FKQVANL
-535 AELKE
+535 TELKN

-545 NKQGRLVMVDLYAD
+545 NQQGKLVMVDLYAD

-591 TESDNKTIELME
+591 TQSDDTTIELME
-603 EYTVFGL
+603 EFTVFGL
-610 PSILFFNTEGKE
+610 PSILFFNTQGQE
-622 LSTQRVTGFLNAED
+622 LSSERVTGFLNADD
-636 FAKHLATVRA
+636 FATHLAAVRA

>member
-11 LLVVPVKAATNNV
+11 LLTLPVKAENNNL
-24 LGNLLGPPQHT
+24 LGDLLGPPQQT

-40 QAFVFDFDQQGNT
+40 QAFVFDFDQQGST

-97 KTAVFFNAVSVI
+97 KTEVFFNAVSVV
-109 SKLSNVTDGAVVKVR
+109 SKLSDITEGAIVKVR

-147 SDAQIKNV
+147 NTEEPKNSN
-155 DQNSASDKAATAQST
+155 QTNSNDVATAQST
-170 FAALNEPATEPTTNS
+170 FAALNEKPTELVKVNS
-185 GNTEKELTFT
+185 NEPEKELSFT

-209 FFILGVGLAFTP
+209 FFVVGVGLAFTP

-237 KNLSTKKAFGLSF
+237 QNLSTKKAFALSF

-262 LGLVIAA
+262 LGLVVAA
-269 LGGHV
+269 LGGQV
-274 QGYLQHPY
+274 QGYLQHPF

-326 IGVFFMGVLSG
+326 VGVFLMGVLSG

-350 TLLFVAQSGDY
+350 ALLFVAQSGDY

-391 KAGRWMEQVKT
+391 KAGGWMEQVKT
-402 LFGFVMLIVPLIL
+402 LFGFIMLVVPLIL
-415 LERLISADII
+415 LERIVDADII

-439 LHHWQSGQMQSK
+439 LHYWQSAQAQSK

-458 AAILSVITG
+458 SAILLALTG
-467 FNLVKEYFWPTTQP
+467 FTLTKNYIWPQQNQTTHFNTQTN
-481 KIQLSL
+481 
-487 QIAEVKKEVNA
+487 EFKK
-498 LHRELVKI
+498 
-506 TDENNIVSA
+506 
-515 QQEKVVVAPIL
+515 VAD
-526 EKFKHVANL
+526 L

-540 AVAEA
+540 AVAQASDE
-545 NKQGRLVMVDLYAD
+545 GRMVMVDLYAD

-578 SEFSHYQLIQIDL
+578 SEFNHFQLIQVDL
-591 TESDNKTIELME
+591 TSSDNSTIELME

-610 PSILFFNTEGKE
+610 PSILFFNTQGEE
-622 LSTQRVTGFLNAED
+622 LSTQRVTGFLNADD
-636 FAKHLATVRA
+636 FATHLAAVRA